1 MYHTLGSKRR
11 FGLSS
16 GLSKPFENPM
26 LSRPNGDRRPD
37 LVLKAID
44 TNVKTDSSPQKKKSY
59 QKPAA
64 SPPSAQEPPRSG
76 PRSALDSLS
85 ESSLLLSLPTTK
97 PASLPPLESNNE
109 DTPAVLSLLACPPT
123 ANKMAYFMSLTTTA
137 TSDEY
142 LRFLL
147 AISNGKVSVLE
158 QMIVETAAWHL
169 DRCDGHMNLLGFIQQ
184 FFQCRLFKKLPD
196 IMTPA
201 QLRIQYYNDYTRG
214 KQRLRI
220 AASPPLHLPPTLLPV
235 NIHQIGAVGQCCKFG
250 EENCS
255 SFKNRIQPTFTEVA
269 VSIMSKSVQ
278 QKAPICNSCYTV
290 HFSFD
295 PAKTFADKLEFDS
308 AMKTHACNKGFK
320 VTKAT
325 GPKTVVGGVNMPKY
339 FSVCCSKKSANRS
352 TDCECGFKVT
362 ATLVQKDGGH
372 CYRMTTMQL
381 EHDHKMA

>member
-26 LSRPNGDRRPD
+26 LNRPNDDRRPD

-97 PASLPPLESNNE
+97 PASLPPLESNDE

-201 QLRIQYYNDYTRG
+201 QLRIQYYNDYT
-214 KQRLRI
+214 
-220 AASPPLHLPPTLLPV
+220 
-235 NIHQIGAVGQCCKFG
+235 
-250 EENCS
+250 
-255 SFKNRIQPTFTEVA
+255 TEIED
-269 VSIMSKSVQ
+269 SSKSAFASSSNFTPCQHSSYWCCWPVLQ
-278 QKAPICNSCYTV
+278 VWRRELFIIQESYTT
-290 HFSFD
+290 D
-295 PAKTFADKLEFDS
+295 LYR
-308 AMKTHACNKGFK
+308 GRIWLGK
-320 VTKAT
+320 V
-325 GPKTVVGGVNMPKY
+325 
-339 FSVCCSKKSANRS
+339 
-352 TDCECGFKVT
+352 
-362 ATLVQKDGGH
+362 
-372 CYRMTTMQL
+372 
-381 EHDHKMA
+381 